1 MNEINSIITS
11 LNIMRLNIES
21 MIDKLKKYSDSE
33 FDVLNLISSAE
44 YGKQRFFKEKNGI
57 VYDREKNDYLVNS
70 NDALERY
77 LSEIEY
83 EKS

>member
-1 MNEINSIITS
+1 
-11 LNIMRLNIES
+11 MRLNIES

>member
-21 MIDKLKKYSDSE
+21 MIEQLKKYSDSE
-33 FDVLNLISSAE
+33 FDVLNLISSAA

>member
-21 MIDKLKKYSDSE
+21 MIEKLKKYSDSE